1 MRGKR
6 LFELDKGE
14 RVVWSGKPELASFY
28 PILIAGV
35 LALFAGLLSLLS
47 FFNVFTAALFAVSI
61 IFCASMYFLAVALR
75 SAYTYTLT
83 NQRVRS
89 EFRLI
94 ISRVSE
100 ARLQSVTNV
109 SAYQD
114 FWGRLLNFGHVR
126 IDTPASPLGSV
137 FFTGIRE
144 FSKVQEEVKKLT
156 ASAK

>member
-14 RVVWSGKPELASFY
+14 KVVWSGKPELANFY

-35 LALFAGLLSLLS
+35 LALFAGLLSLLA
-47 FFNVFTAALFAVSI
+47 FFNVFTVTLFAVSI
-61 IFCASMYFLAVALR
+61 IFCASMYALALALR
-75 SAYTYTLT
+75 NAYTYTLT

-94 ISRVSE
+94 VSKVCE

-114 FWGRLLNFGHVR
+114 F
-126 IDTPASPLGSV
+126 
-137 FFTGIRE
+137 
-144 FSKVQEEVKKLT
+144 
-156 ASAK
+156 